1 MSLEEKIK
9 AIEEEIQKTP
19 YNKATQHH
27 IGKLKAKLAQLKEK
41 RIKRISGKGKGLG
54 FGVRKSGDAT
64 IALVGFPSV
73 GKSTLLNKLTDA
85 NSRVADYEFTTL
97 EVIPG
102 VMNYKGARIQILD
115 IPGVI
120 SGASSGRGRGKELMS
135 IVRTSDLILILLDIR
150 KTGQSKRILTELHDV
165 GIRPNESPPDV
176 RVRRTSRGGVI
187 VTSSK
192 KIKRIE
198 RKTIMEIL
206 NVNGIHNAEV
216 TLREDMTL
224 ERFIDAIMGNRA
236 YIPGI
241 IAINKIDLLEGKE
254 VEGILKNIPDSIAI
268 SAENN
273 TNLDQ
278 LREEIFKKLDLIR
291 IYMRPQGGKPD
302 YDEPLILKK
311 DSAIEDACRKIHRRF
326 LSKFRYA
333 FVWGKSAKFP
343 GQRVG
348 LSHKLEDED
357 VLTIVRER

>member
-1 MSLEEKIK
+1 MSLEEKIE

-27 IGKLKAKLAQLKEK
+27 IGKLKAKLAQLKEE
-41 RIKRISGKGKGLG
+41 RIKRASGKGRGLG

-64 IALVGFPSV
+64 IVLVGFPSV
-73 GKSTLLNKLTDA
+73 GKSTILNKLTDA

-97 EVIPG
+97 SVIPG
-102 VMNYKGARIQILD
+102 VMDYKGVKIQILD

-120 SGASSGRGRGKELMS
+120 SGASSGRGRGKEIMS

-150 KTGQSKRILTELHDV
+150 ELKQLDRILTELHDV
-165 GIRPNESPPDV
+165 GIRLNETPPDV
-176 RVRRTSRGGVI
+176 KVRKTSRGGVTVI
-187 VTSSK
+187 SSRK
-192 KIKRIE
+192 LRSID

-206 NVNGIHNAEV
+206 NVNGIHSAEV
-216 TLREDMTL
+216 TLREDVTPD
-224 ERFIDAIMGNRA
+224 RFIDAVMGNRV

-241 IAINKIDLLEGKE
+241 IALNKIDLLEGKE
-254 VEGILKNIPDSIAI
+254 AEGIQANIPDSIAI
-268 SAENN
+268 SAEKDI
-273 TNLDQ
+273 NLNQ
-278 LREEIFKKLDLIR
+278 LREEIFKKLNFIR

-311 DSAIEDACRKIHRRF
+311 DSTIKDACKNIHRRF

-357 VLTIVRER
+357 VLTVVRER